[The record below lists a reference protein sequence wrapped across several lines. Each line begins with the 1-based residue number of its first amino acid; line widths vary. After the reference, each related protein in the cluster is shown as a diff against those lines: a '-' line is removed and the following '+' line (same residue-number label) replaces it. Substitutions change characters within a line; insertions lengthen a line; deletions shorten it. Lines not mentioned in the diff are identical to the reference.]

1 MLDDPRLELILAHL
15 PSPPVADPVAAI
27 QAAAEM
33 LPDMGPSI
41 EPGEARLILGAVAK
55 TWGVSIDHI
64 KLEAIAKWAASLT
77 FSRNDEISNGDPLE
91 THLREQASGRYAMVD
106 WPWEGLTAAS
116 RSLMPGSVTLVCGTP
131 GASKSW
137 FALSCIRH
145 WTSHGVNSAVLM
157 LEETMKWHMQRAL
170 AQCVGDPKLL
180 YPEWI
185 KANYEAATAI
195 WEQHRD
201 ELAVV
206 RSHMTCDGDLTL
218 SKCASWVE
226 EQCAAGRRIII
237 IDPISLADPGSEKA
251 WEADRKFMA
260 RAKVAIEKAG
270 ASLVLI
276 THPRKQNGKASGPPT
291 LDDLAGGAAYGRACA
306 SALWVAGVDGHEEVP
321 VVTSCGSYIRAVPHK
336 VIRILK
342 ARNSTGTGKG
352 MAYTFNNLRFEEL
365 GELAGKNTESHT
377 PPPDRPDAR
386 ELAARATKLRK
397 AHPTDDEDLWK
408 NQ

>member
-15 PSPPVADPVAAI
+15 PSPPVADPVAAV

-33 LPDMGPSI
+33 LPDMGPTI
-41 EPGEARLILGAVAK
+41 EPGEAKLILGAVAK
-55 TWGVSIDHI
+55 TWGVSVDHA
-64 KLEAIAKWAASLT
+64 KLEAMGKWCAGLTASRDAEQAT
-77 FSRNDEISNGDPLE
+77 GDPLLA
-91 THLREQASGRYAMVD
+91 HLKDQAAGRYAMVS

-137 FALSCIRH
+137 FALSCIRY
-145 WTSHGVNSAVLM
+145 WTDHGIDSAVLM
-157 LEETMKWHMQRAL
+157 LEETVKWHMQRAL
-170 AQCVGDPKLL
+170 AQCVGDPRLL

-185 KANYEAATAI
+185 KANMEEATAI

-206 RSHMTCDGDLTL
+206 RSHLTCDGDWTL
-218 SKCASWVE
+218 AKCADWVE
-226 EQCAAGRRIII
+226 QQCEAGRRIII
-237 IDPISLADPGSEKA
+237 IDPISLADPGSERA

-260 RAKVAIEKAG
+260 RAKVAIESAG

-276 THPRKQNGKASGPPT
+276 THPRKTNGKASGPPT

-321 VVTSCGSYIRAVPHK
+321 VITSCGSYIRAVPHK

-365 GELAGKNTESHT
+365 GELAGKNSQPVEKPVSDRARKLKNT
-377 PPPDRPDAR
+377 PQG
-386 ELAARATKLRK
+386 
-397 AHPTDDEDLWK
+397 DEDQFLTVGL
-408 NQ
+408 

>member
-1 MLDDPRLELILAHL
+1 MIDDPRLELILGML
-15 PSPPVADPVAAI
+15 PTPPVADPVAAI

-33 LPDMGPSI
+33 LPDMGQSI
-41 EPGEARLILGAVAK
+41 EAGEARLILGAVAK
-55 TWGVSIDHI
+55 SWGVSIDPS
-64 KLEAIAKWAASLT
+64 KLESIAKWCVSLT
-77 FSRNDEISNGDPLE
+77 ASRANEGVTGDPLLA
-91 THLREQASGRYAMVD
+91 HIKDQASGRYAMAP
-106 WPWEGLTAAS
+106 WPWEGLTTAS

-137 FALSCIRH
+137 FALSCIRF
-145 WTSHGVNSAVLM
+145 WTDQGIDSAVLM
-157 LEETMKWHMQRAL
+157 LEETVKWHMQRAL

-195 WEQHRD
+195 WEQHKD

-206 RSHMTCDGDLTL
+206 RSHLTCDGDWTL
-218 SKCASWVE
+218 AKCAEWVE
-226 EQCAAGRRIII
+226 QQCEAGRRVII

-276 THPRKQNGKASGPPT
+276 THPRKANGKSSGPPT

-306 SALWVAGVDGHEEVP
+306 SALWVAGCEGHEEVP
-321 VVTSCGSYIRAVPHK
+321 VITSCGSYIRAVPHK
-336 VIRILK
+336 VVRILK

-365 GELAGKNTESHT
+365 GELAGKNTEAP
-377 PPPDRPDAR
+377 PPPDKH
-386 ELAARATKLRK
+386 ELATRATKLRK
-397 AHPTDDEDLWK
+397 AHPSDEED
-408 NQ
+408 QFAGMQQ